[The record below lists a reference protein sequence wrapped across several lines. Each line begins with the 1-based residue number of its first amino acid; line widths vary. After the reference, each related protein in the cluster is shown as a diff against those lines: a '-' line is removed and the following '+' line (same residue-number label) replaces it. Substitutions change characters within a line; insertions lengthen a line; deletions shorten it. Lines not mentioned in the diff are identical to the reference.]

1 MPSRSRTTAR
11 NTARLHLAVTD
22 RPAVQRIFT
31 LLTGR
36 SYVLTRFEADDA
48 RDGHWRVALD
58 VVADPDRVQLLEARL
73 HRNPSVFGVG
83 RP

>member
-1 MPSRSRTTAR
+1 MPSRSSRTAR
-11 NTARLHLAVTD
+11 NTARLHLTVTD
-22 RPAVQRIFT
+22 LPAVQRVIT

-36 SYVLTRFEADDA
+36 NYVLTRFEADDA
-48 RDGHWRVALD
+48 GDGRWRVVLD
-58 VVADPDRVQLLEARL
+58 VVADPDQVQLLEARL

>member
-1 MPSRSRTTAR
+1 MPSRSSRTAR
-11 NTARLHLAVTD
+11 NTARLHLTVTD
-22 RPAVQRIFT
+22 LPAVQRVIT

-36 SYVLTRFEADDA
+36 NYVLTRLEADDA
-48 RDGHWRVALD
+48 GDGRWRVVLD
-58 VVADPDRVQLLEARL
+58 VVTDQVQLLEARL